1 MAMFTT
7 RHFPLRLLSAAIG
20 LLLFS
25 TASWAGES
33 PAVFGIPV
41 DFILF
46 AMTLLGVA
54 LFHHHTLAVALT
66 GLATITL
73 YKLGFTGFH
82 GVDGVAGL
90 GAHLA
95 HEWVTITNLL
105 GLLLGF
111 AILARYFED
120 SGIPHILPRYLP
132 DDWKGGFVL
141 LIMVF
146 VISSFL
152 DNIAAALI
160 GGTVAAGV
168 FRRRVHIGYLAAIV
182 AASNAGGSGS
192 VVGDTTT
199 TMMWIDGVA
208 PLDVVHAYAA
218 AIPALL
224 IFGVIAAKQQH
235 RFAPIQKDAELKAKV
250 DWAYV
255 FIVVAILVG
264 AMATNIVMNTHYPEI
279 SDAFPF
285 LGVAVWVVIFALAGL
300 RKPEWALLPDATK
313 GSVFLLSLVLCA
325 SMMPVEKL
333 PTASWESAFGLGFV
347 SAVFDNIPLTALA
360 LTQGGYDWGVLAY
373 AVGFGGSMIWFGSS
387 AGVALSNLFPEAKS
401 VGAWIKGGWHV
412 ALAYVI
418 GFFIMMAVVGWHPHE
433 PHKEARPAAVE
444 TPAALVQPAH

>member
-1 MAMFTT
+1 MAMSTAC
-7 RHFPLRLLSAAIG
+7 HSPLRLMSVAIALLGFSSA
-20 LLLFS
+20 
-25 TASWAGES
+25 TWAGES

-54 LFHHHTLAVALT
+54 LFHHHTLYVALT
-66 GLATITL
+66 GLVTITL
-73 YKLGFTGFH
+73 YKLGFSDFH
-82 GVDGVAGL
+82 GVAGL
-90 GAHLA
+90 AGLGGHLL
-95 HEWVTITNLL
+95 HEWVTIANLL

-120 SGIPHILPRYLP
+120 SGIPHVLPRYLP

-141 LIMVF
+141 LVMVF

-168 FRRRVHIGYLAAIV
+168 FHRRVHIGYLAAIV

-208 PLDVVHAYAA
+208 PRDVFHAYAA

-235 RFAPIQKDAELKAKV
+235 AYTPIQKDAGINARV

-255 FIVVAILVG
+255 AIVVAILVG

-285 LGVAVWVVIFALAGL
+285 LGVEIG
-300 RKPEWALLPDATK
+300 R
-313 GSVFLLSLVLCA
+313 A
-325 SMMPVEKL
+325 SCRER
-333 PTASWESAFGLGFV
+333 V
-347 SAVFDNIPLTALA
+347 S
-360 LTQGGYDWGVLAY
+360 
-373 AVGFGGSMIWFGSS
+373 
-387 AGVALSNLFPEAKS
+387 
-401 VGAWIKGGWHV
+401 
-412 ALAYVI
+412 
-418 GFFIMMAVVGWHPHE
+418 
-433 PHKEARPAAVE
+433 
-444 TPAALVQPAH
+444 